1 MSTLLQ
7 KIFAALKLRD
17 LARISDWQPLI
28 QFRPFEQLLTFY
40 IFKWNDLSTFVITS
54 TLKDD
59 ALAGLYDNSNVNN
72 EVVRSMSSRSPCIY
86 MYYLYP
92 KWNSA
97 SEAWPGGE
105 KRRGSLLTLFHEI
118 SGFWYDDMIG
128 SDSWA
133 LTSERWILKNIRS
146 GHITLMTCYR
156 HMCNRINA
164 SRVMGGIKGTVSR
177 YCACTKLWFLDRMSR
192 NQKMRGE

>member
-7 KIFAALKLRD
+7 KIFAALKFRD
-17 LARISDWQPLI
+17 LARILDWQPLF

-40 IFKWNDLSTFVITS
+40 ILKWNDLSTFVITS

-72 EVVRSMSSRSPCIY
+72 EVVRTMSSRSPRIY
-86 MYYLYP
+86 MYYLYL

-105 KRRGSLLTLFHEI
+105 KRRGSLLILFHEI
-118 SGFWYDDMIG
+118 RFWYDDMIG

-133 LTSERWILKNIRS
+133 LSERWILKNIRS
-146 GHITLMTCYR
+146 GHITLITCYW
-156 HMCNRINA
+156 H
-164 SRVMGGIKGTVSR
+164 V
-177 YCACTKLWFLDRMSR
+177 
-192 NQKMRGE
+192 